1 MSNETQRFCPGNSGV
16 SWCDYAPDATGHRT
30 RVGIITAG
38 TIGLPGMELHR
49 LPTGHYWT
57 ELTTSSKAAA
67 LGSIRTAKK
76 AASSAA
82 NGKRGGRPRRWID
95 YATGEVFRGD
105 VGGLRAIDSLNAA
118 RNDGGCGIVAAP
130 DGTRIFWSR

>member
-1 MSNETQRFCPGNSGV
+1 MITIKNTNEKYGMSITFSARRLDVAVALMQQAVRLCGEEFAGVIIYPGDYEVV
-16 SWCDYAPDATGHRT
+16 ST
-30 RVGIITAG
+30 VKNTAAV
-38 TIGLPGMELHR
+38 
-49 LPTGHYWT
+49 
-57 ELTTSSKAAA
+57 S

-82 NGKRGGRPRRWID
+82 NGRRGGRPRRWIE
-95 YATGEVFRGD
+95 YATGEVFRGS

-118 RNDGGCGIVAAP
+118 RNDGGCGIVSAP

>member
-1 MSNETQRFCPGNSGV
+1 M
-16 SWCDYAPDATGHRT
+16 
-30 RVGIITAG
+30 TAQG
-38 TIGLPGMELHR
+38 KKIKIEEMQA
-49 LPTGHYWT
+49 
-57 ELTTSSKAAA
+57 KAAN
-67 LGSIRTAKK
+67 K

-82 NGKRGGRPRRWID
+82 NGKRGDRTRRWIES
-95 YATGEVFRGD
+95 ATGEVFRGS